1 MKSIASVL
9 SIIAL
14 GFGLLG
20 CPGSGGG
27 GGGGVTFAIT
37 TTAAPFGVVGNAYSA
52 TLATTGGA
60 APLTW
65 ILFGGVLPTG
75 LSLNAGTGVVSGTPT
90 AAGSSTP
97 TFMVTDSTGKT
108 ATGQVLIVIHPRTD
122 RLSVSSDGVS
132 GDGASSSPSID
143 STGRLGAFA
152 SLATNL
158 LGPSGPTI
166 SGQQVYVHDWQTN
179 ESSLISK
186 NGAVVLPTGGNGVSS
201 APSVSGDGNFVA
213 FVSLAPDLLP
223 AGSPAIVGTQVYLHN
238 RTTGQT
244 SLISK
249 NGTAGVLTGGN
260 GVSSAPSISSDGNLI
275 AFVSSAPD
283 LLPAGSPVVSGQ
295 QIYFHN
301 RVAGQTSLV
310 SKNNGVPAV
319 QGDGF
324 SYTPSINADATNAI
338 GGFVA
343 FMSLSG
349 NLASGG
355 GQHVYARAIP

>member
-1 MKSIASVL
+1 
-9 SIIAL
+9 
-14 GFGLLG
+14 
-20 CPGSGGG
+20 
-27 GGGGVTFAIT
+27 
-37 TTAAPFGVVGNAYSA
+37 
-52 TLATTGGA
+52 
-60 APLTW
+60 
-65 ILFGGVLPTG
+65 
-75 LSLNAGTGVVSGTPT
+75 
-90 AAGSSTP
+90 
-97 TFMVTDSTGKT
+97 
-108 ATGQVLIVIHPRTD
+108 
-122 RLSVSSDGVS
+122 
-132 GDGASSSPSID
+132 
-143 STGRLGAFA
+143 
-152 SLATNL
+152 
-158 LGPSGPTI
+158 
-166 SGQQVYVHDWQTN
+166 
-179 ESSLISK
+179 
-186 NGAVVLPTGGNGVSS
+186 VSS
-201 APSVSGDGNFVA
+201 APSVSEDGNFVA

-223 AGSPAIVGTQVYLHN
+223 AGSPAIAGQQVYLHN

-301 RVAGQTSLV
+301 RVTGQTSLV

-319 QGDGF
+319 QGDGL
-324 SYTPSINADATNAI
+324 SDTPSINADATNAI

>member
-1 MKSIASVL
+1 MKSITSVL

-14 GFGLLG
+14 GFGLLS
-20 CPGSGGG
+20 CSGSGGG
-27 GGGGVTFAIT
+27 GGGGVAFAIT
-37 TTAAPFGVVGNAYSA
+37 TTAAPSGVVGNAYSA
-52 TLATTGGA
+52 TLATIGGT

-65 ILFGGVLPTG
+65 ILVGGVLPNG
-75 LSLNAGTGVVSGTPT
+75 LSLNGATGVVSGIPT
-90 AAGSSTP
+90 AAGSSTT

-108 ATGQVLIVIHPRTD
+108 ASSQVLIVIHPRTD

-143 STGRLGAFA
+143 STGRLVAFA

-179 ESSLISK
+179 ESNLISK

-310 SKNNGVPAV
+310 SKNNEVPAV
-319 QGDGF
+319 QGDGL
-324 SYTPSINADATNAI
+324 SDTPSINAEATNAI